1 MKAWKVRNPNEWTA
15 AIVFA
20 ETPGKARALAMH
32 TEACEDMNFCDIEVH
47 REKAVDEYYTPGKRE
62 MDWCDPVDRLVMV
75 RDLGFACDP
84 YESPYPDECPQ
95 CPAKEYCD
103 SYNGE
108 DW

>member
-1 MKAWKVRNPNEWTA
+1 
-15 AIVFA
+15 
-20 ETPGKARALAMH
+20 MH

-103 SYNGE
+103 SYNRE